1 MGRSLNGDKDDKSPE
16 KQATNKSDAD
26 SESNLSEEEFVV
38 EKILKMRTTKKGKVQ
53 CKRIL
58 FSKLQQTI
66 CIFYFKDL
74 LKWKGFP
81 DSENTWVR
89 RKSSFFNF
97 NLN

>member
-1 MGRSLNGDKDDKSPE
+1 MSLFFNEEIMGRSLNGDKDDKSPE

-58 FSKLQQTI
+58 F
-66 CIFYFKDL
+66 F
-74 LKWKGFP
+74 
-81 DSENTWVR
+81 
-89 RKSSFFNF
+89 
-97 NLN
+97 